1 MKLHCM
7 IRSMTGFG
15 KASGEFEGK
24 IITVEIKSLNSKSND
39 SKLRLPSSYRNK
51 ELMVRNKVAAQLERG
66 KIDISISIESIETTS
81 STSIN
86 FKLAGE
92 YFLQLK
98 ELSKQ
103 LGEEGNFMEM
113 VLKMPGVLE
122 SSSYEANP
130 KEWVFI
136 EELLTFA
143 LEEINTFRADE
154 GKKLE
159 IDLVKRLD
167 NIDTHLKGV
176 QEIAPKRVDAKR
188 EKLINKFRENTDD
201 FETLDQNRFEQELI
215 YYLEKLDI
223 TEEEVRLNAHLDYFR
238 KTMLLGSGQGK
249 KLGFISQEMGREIN
263 TIGSKANHAEM
274 QKHVVQMKDELE
286 KIKEQV
292 LNIL

>member
-1 MKLHCM
+1 M

-24 IITVEIKSLNSKSND
+24 KITIEIKSLNSKTND
-39 SKLRLPSSYRNK
+39 SKLRLPSSYRDK
-51 ELMVRNKVAAQLERG
+51 ELLVRNIVAAKLERG
-66 KIDISISIESIETTS
+66 KIDIAISIENIETVS
-81 STSIN
+81 NTSIN
-86 FKLAGE
+86 NELAVT
-92 YFLQLK
+92 YYKQLK
-98 ELSKQ
+98 ELSD
-103 LGEEGNFMEM
+103 LIGEDGNFLEM
-113 VLKMPGVLE
+113 IVKMPGVLE
-122 SSSYEANP
+122 SSSFEAETE
-130 KEWVFI
+130 EWNFI
-136 EELLTFA
+136 LKLLEKA

-154 GKKLE
+154 GRQLE
-159 IDLVKRLD
+159 IDLVKRVD
-167 NIDTHLKGV
+167 NIEKNLVCV

-188 EKLINKFRENTDD
+188 EKLIARFKENSDD

-215 YYLEKLDI
+215 FYLEKLDI
-223 TEEEVRLNAHLDYFR
+223 TEEEVRLNSHLDYFR
-238 KTMLLGSGQGK
+238 KTMNLDKAQGK

>member
-1 MKLHCM
+1 M

-24 IITVEIKSLNSKSND
+24 KITIEIKSLNSKTND
-39 SKLRLPSSYRNK
+39 SKLRLPSSYRDK
-51 ELMVRNKVAAQLERG
+51 ELLVRNAVASKLERG
-66 KIDISISIESIETTS
+66 KIDISVSIENIEAITN
-81 STSIN
+81 TSIN
-86 FKLAGE
+86 NKLAGE
-92 YFLQLK
+92 YYKQLK
-98 ELSKQ
+98 ELSDRI
-103 LGEEGNFMEM
+103 GEDGNFLEM
-113 VLKMPGVLE
+113 VIKMPGVLE
-122 SSSYEANP
+122 SSSHEAIP
-130 KEWVFI
+130 EEWTFI
-136 EELLTFA
+136 LELLEKA
-143 LEEINTFRADE
+143 IIEINTFRADE
-154 GKKLE
+154 GRQLE

-167 NIDTHLKGV
+167 NIEENLKSV

-188 EKLINKFRENTDD
+188 EKLIARFKENSDD

-215 YYLEKLDI
+215 FYLEKLDI
-223 TEEEVRLNAHLDYFR
+223 TEEEVRLNSHLDYFR
-238 KTMLLGSGQGK
+238 KTMNLETAQGK

>member
-1 MKLHCM
+1 M

-24 IITVEIKSLNSKSND
+24 KITVEIKSLNSKSND
-39 SKLRLPSSYRNK
+39 SKLRLPSSYRDK
-51 ELMVRNKVAAQLERG
+51 ELLVRNKVAAQLERG
-66 KIDISISIESIETTS
+66 KIDISISIESIEVTS

-86 FKLAGE
+86 YKLANE
-92 YFLQLK
+92 YFSQLK
-98 ELSKQ
+98 ELSDQ
-103 LGEEGNFMEM
+103 LGEDGNFLEM
-113 VLKMPGVLE
+113 VMKMPGVLE
-122 SSSYEANP
+122 SSNYEANP
-130 KEWVFI
+130 QEWDFI
-136 EELLTFA
+136 DNLLKLA
-143 LEEINTFRADE
+143 LEEINMFRTDE
-154 GKKLE
+154 GTKLE
-159 IDLVKRLD
+159 LDLVKRVN
-167 NIDTHLKGV
+167 NIETHLKSV

-188 EKLINKFRENTDD
+188 EKLINKFKDNTDD
-201 FETLDQNRFEQELI
+201 FDTLDQNRFEQELI

-238 KTMLLGSGQGK
+238 KTMDLTTAQGK